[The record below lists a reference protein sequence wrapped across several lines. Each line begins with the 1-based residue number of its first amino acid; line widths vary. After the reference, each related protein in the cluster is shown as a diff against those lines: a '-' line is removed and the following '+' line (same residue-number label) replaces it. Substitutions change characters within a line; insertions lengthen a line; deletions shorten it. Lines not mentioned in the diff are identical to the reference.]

1 MESQPDWA
9 EVIRIMVTGF
19 GAVFVIMMILAGMTW
34 LMGKIFQKYSNQ
46 TNQDKGGS

>member
-19 GAVFVIMMILAGMTW
+19 AAVFVIMMILAGITW
-34 LMGKIFQKYSNQ
+34 LVGKVFQKYANQ
-46 TNQDKGGS
+46 KNEEESGT